1 MTLYQAIV
9 NRWVIP
15 VIQAHEARGRAEGKV
30 EGRAAERARWQ
41 EWNRRRMDAAVQG
54 LDFDEPPPGAE

>member
-15 VIQAHEARGRAEGKV
+15 VIQAHETRGREEGQ
-30 EGRAAERARWQ
+30 AIERARWV
-41 EWNRRRMDAAVQG
+41 EWNRRRVEAVAEG
-54 LDFDEPPPGAE
+54 LAFDEAPPGAE

>member
-15 VIQAHEARGRAEGKV
+15 VIQAHEARGRAEG
-30 EGRAAERARWQ
+30 RTAERARWQ
-41 EWNRRRMDAAVQG
+41 DWNRRRMEAAANG
-54 LDFDEPPPGAE
+54 LPFHELPPGAE

>member
-15 VIQAHEARGRAEGKV
+15 VIQAHEARGRN
-30 EGRAAERARWQ
+30 AERARWQ
-41 EWNRRRMDAAVQG
+41 EWNRRRMDAAAQG